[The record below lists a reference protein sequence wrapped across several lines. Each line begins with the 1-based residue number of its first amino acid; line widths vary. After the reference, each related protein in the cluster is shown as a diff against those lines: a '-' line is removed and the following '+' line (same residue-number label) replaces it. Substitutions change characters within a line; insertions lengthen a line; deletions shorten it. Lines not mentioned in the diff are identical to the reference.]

1 MIKIKL
7 LIILIFTFSVCVYSQ
22 SSSTYTRYGI
32 GDINYTYSARSL
44 GLGKTGV
51 GMTNQYFVESLN
63 PASWTDLKFTRF
75 ELSLILNGV
84 RLTND
89 TDSRFYTDAEFKGF
103 TFAFPISEKYGI
115 GFASGLTPYSRVSYE
130 VKSITSP
137 DFLEGNSYTTT
148 YKGSGGLSK
157 LFMGISYRTPIDW
170 LVGASAEYYFGRR
183 NYTSTI
189 EFSNSDYSSGEYELD
204 YRSTGGGTTIGII
217 SQNFSDLLNS
227 ESISNLRL
235 GISFNYISKLSTDSS
250 LTKNPSTSADTI
262 VFGNAK
268 MKIPYRLI
276 SGITLQLKDEYT
288 FNFDYIF
295 QPWSEYSFNG
305 KTSKN
310 LRDAHRFGL
319 GFEYYP
325 KPQPGTS
332 RWEQIIWRIGLSYE
346 ITQYLMKEQDIK
358 QYSVFGGFSIP
369 LGIGNTFD
377 VGLQYSLRGTTDY
390 SLVKENFYK
399 INIGISFGELWFL
412 QSHY

>member
-84 RLTND
+84 RLTNN

-130 VKSITSP
+130 VKSTTSP
-137 DFLEGNSYTTT
+137 DFLEGSSYTTT

-157 LFMGISYRTPIDW
+157 LFMGLSYRTPIDW
-170 LVGASAEYYFGRR
+170 FIGASAEYYFGRR
-183 NYTSTI
+183 NYTSNI
-189 EFSNSDYSSGEYELD
+189 EFSNSDYRSGEYELD

-217 SQNFSDLLNS
+217 SQNFSNLLNT

-235 GISFNYISKLSTDSS
+235 GISFNYISNLSTDSS

-262 VFGNAK
+262 VFGNAE

-276 SGITLQLKDEYT
+276 SGITLQLKDVYT
-288 FNFDYIF
+288 FNLDYIF
-295 QPWSEYSFNG
+295 QPWSEYRFNG
-305 KTSKN
+305 KTRQMRQRPSSCPKRQQSQRRIFHRKDDYQYGW
-310 LRDAHRFGL
+310 RDRGSHSNVGSGGIEDDYRVDRFGREIL
-319 GFEYYP
+319 RRSSGSAG
-325 KPQPGTS
+325 Q
-332 RWEQIIWRIGLSYE
+332 QI
-346 ITQYLMKEQDIK
+346 
-358 QYSVFGGFSIP
+358 
-369 LGIGNTFD
+369 N
-377 VGLQYSLRGTTDY
+377 
-390 SLVKENFYK
+390 NC
-399 INIGISFGELWFL
+399 
-412 QSHY
+412 